1 MGEAHA
7 DDGRASVGDAAGT
20 GLRVWFGAVRRFVAV
35 VGNGSV
41 LEREDGPVA
50 CLKQLGAEVRTLEMW
65 DDPASLFRDGEDDG
79 AVVRAILVEVVDRPD
94 LGASLLRSARREP
107 RLDGAPAILAVGEPQ
122 VSRVDPGAGY
132 DDFVLVPYVPSELYA
147 RLRRLEWLR
156 SEFANEER
164 LKVGE
169 LVVDR
174 SSREVRASGRLVTL
188 TAKEFALLVCLCE
201 NRGKVKTREQLLS
214 RVWGPS
220 YDGGA
225 RTVDIHVRR
234 LRMKLGAALPLVTL
248 RGAGYKLATEG
259 A

>member
-1 MGEAHA
+1 
-7 DDGRASVGDAAGT
+7 VQ
-20 GLRVWFGAVRRFVAV
+20 RFVVV
-35 VGNGSV
+35 VGHASL
-41 LEREDGPVA
+41 LEREDGAVS
-50 CLKQLGAEVRTLEMW
+50 CLRQLGAEVRTLDLW
-65 DDPASLFRDGEDDG
+65 DDPHSLFRDGEDDG
-79 AVVRAILVEVVDRPD
+79 AVVRAIVVEVIDRPD
-94 LGASLLRSARREP
+94 LAAALLRSVRRDARLE
-107 RLDGAPAILAVGEPQ
+107 GTPAILAVGEPQ
-122 VSRVDPGAGY
+122 VARVDPAAGY

-169 LVVDR
+169 LWIDR
-174 SSREVRASGRLVTL
+174 SAREVRAFGRPVTL

-201 NRGKVKTREQLLS
+201 NRGKVKSRDQLLS

-220 YDGGA
+220 YEGGA

-248 RGAGYKLATEG
+248 RGSGYKLMAEG
-259 A
+259 S

>member
-1 MGEAHA
+1 MA
-7 DDGRASVGDAAGT
+7 RA
-20 GLRVWFGAVRRFVAV
+20 RFVAV
-35 VGNGSV
+35 VGPLSV
-41 LEREDGPVA
+41 LERDEGPIA
-50 CLKQLGAEVRTLEMW
+50 CLRQLGAEVRTLDLW
-65 DDPASLFRDGEDDG
+65 DDPATLFREGEDDG
-79 AVVRAILVEVVDRPD
+79 TNVRAVLVEVVDRPD
-94 LGASLLRSARREP
+94 LGAALLRSVRRDP

-122 VSRVDPGAGY
+122 VSRVDPAAGY

-174 SSREVRASGRLVTL
+174 SAREVRAFGRPVAL

-201 NRGKVKTREQLLS
+201 NRGRVKSREQLLA

-220 YDGGA
+220 YDGGS

-234 LRMKLGAALPLVTL
+234 LRMKLGAAFPLVTL
-248 RGAGYKLATEG
+248 RGSGYKLAQEPV
-259 A
+259 